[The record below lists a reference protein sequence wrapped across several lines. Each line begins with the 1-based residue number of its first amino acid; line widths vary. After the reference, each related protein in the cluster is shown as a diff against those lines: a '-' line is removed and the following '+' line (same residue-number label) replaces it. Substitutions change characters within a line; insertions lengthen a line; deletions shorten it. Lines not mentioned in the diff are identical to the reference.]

1 MWKAPGVQ
9 AVFVARRDSFQGIML
24 IHGIASF
31 GKDGVQIK
39 RQRAFR
45 ARHARCSGSLLLA
58 L

>member
-1 MWKAPGVQ
+1 MAPGVQ
-9 AVFVARRDSFQGIML
+9 AVLVARRDSFQGIML
-24 IHGIASF
+24 THGIASF

-39 RQRAFR
+39 RQSAFR